1 MKMIKLNLK
10 KMVGENHKGI
20 KEDRRMLSAD
30 GYYLNGFF
38 GVKVGID
45 KALDRMFDGVQV
57 QEGLFLEK
65 IVKKCEYDVVKIE
78 EKAIITKI
86 DGRLVVAVGTEGYT
100 KRIEGTIYLNSE
112 YYRFI
117 KKHNL
122 EIKIHP
128 ESGAVAGFKNGEK
141 VAIFLGIRY
150 GGTDTLAREMWQKE
164 QTVEEYVALKEKE
177 KAEKE
182 QAKKKLEEFANK
194 TAREL
199 LVDLKINSQVM
210 DIILNQGEGCRMT
223 KSDKKTYVLECKV
236 EGKWCA
242 FQRLDRKTNKLS
254 EQKLIGMKM
263 LEILN
268 SNLQEF
274 ISEVEDEIKEKELI
288 KSNFDKD
295 LEELE
300 EIEKEL
306 VEFGVVHP
314 AFKMGVYG
322 DYEKGFRLEIQGLG
336 HFLRLKTGYTLE
348 NVNNSMNGTK
358 DLMEGSREELIQ
370 KIKTTIAPD
379 VQEHLIYTKKVEL
392 VKELFNSNKELLEKR
407 EDGYRIIDLT
417 TSSLYTINRG
427 RVNHYRSLGRDCLL
441 EYIVDKAKEVCTI
454 NLMQDGLTK
463 KELDKKQMINLEEYF
478 KNNIN
483 EEYYKITEEPTEES
497 EEIVNEFMELV
508 VEHSQGYISND
519 DMLVRLESMLE
530 CKNLLDTTIGA
541 IENIKNK
548 ISTNKEIEK
557 FKKHKLE
564 QYFVKETGNLC
575 IDTGSMLYKKIDGV
589 ATKTR
594 VDTFLDEYREYE
606 IKLFN
611 NKYIDIPHYIIYRK
625 GEKKNE

>member
-1 MKMIKLNLK
+1 MIKLNLK
-10 KMVGENHKGI
+10 KMVGETHKG
-20 KEDRRMLSAD
+20 KKLDKRLLSAD
-30 GYYLNGFF
+30 GYYLNGCF

-45 KALDRMFDGVQV
+45 KALDRMFDGTQV
-57 QEGLFLEK
+57 EEGLYIEK
-65 IVKKCEYDVVKIE
+65 VAKKCEYDVVKIE
-78 EKAIITKI
+78 EKAIVTKI
-86 DGRLVVAVGTEGYT
+86 DGKLEVEVGTEGYIKT
-100 KRIEGTIYLNSE
+100 IEGTMYLNSE

-117 KKHNL
+117 KKHKL

-128 ESGAVAGFKNGEK
+128 DSGVVAGFKDDK
-141 VAIFLGIRY
+141 LVAIFLGIRY
-150 GGTDTLAREMWQKE
+150 GGTDTIAREMWEKE
-164 QTVEEYVALKEKE
+164 PTVEEFVALKEKE

-322 DYEKGFRLEIQGLG
+322 DYEKGFRLEIQGMG

-427 RVNHYRSLGRDCLL
+427 RVNHYRSLGRDYIL
-441 EYIVDKAKEVCTI
+441 EYIVDKVKEVCPI
-454 NLMQDGLTK
+454 NLMVDGLTK
-463 KELDKKQMINLEEYF
+463 KELDKKQMINIEEYF

-483 EEYYKITEEPTEES
+483 EEYYKIAEEPTEES

-519 DMLVRLESMLE
+519 DMLVRLENMLE

-564 QYFVKETGNLC
+564 QYFVKETGNLY
-575 IDTGSMLYKKIDGV
+575 IDIGSMLYKKIDGV

-611 NKYIDIPHYIIYRK
+611 DKYIDIPHYIIYRK